1 MPRNTRSTV
10 DVVAQNIYDDREFFE
25 AYSGLPR
32 SVHGLDGAAEW
43 PTLRDML
50 PEMSGLGVVDLGC
63 GFGWFCR
70 WAADAGAASVLG
82 IDLSENMLARAVSD
96 TADERIT
103 FQRQDLD
110 AVELPAGAFDLAYS
124 SLTLHYLTNLD
135 GFIASVHR
143 SLVAGGAFVFSA
155 EHPIYTAPTSP
166 AFVSDD
172 AGRQTWALDGYL
184 HEGPRSTDWLAPG
197 VVKQHRTIATYLRA
211 LRGAGFEVTELIEWG
226 PSADQ
231 VAAVPEWAVELE
243 RPPFLLVAA
252 RRR

>member
-1 MPRNTRSTV
+1 
-10 DVVAQNIYDDREFFE
+10 VVAQNIYDDRQFFE

-43 PTLRDML
+43 PTLRGML
-50 PEMSGLGVVDLGC
+50 PAMSGLGVVDLGC

-70 WAADAGAASVLG
+70 WAGDAGAASVLG

-103 FQRQDLD
+103 YQRQDLD
-110 AVELPAGAFDLAYS
+110 AVDLPVRAFDLAFS
-124 SLTLHYLTNLD
+124 SLTLHYLINLD
-135 GFIASVHR
+135 RLIASVRR
-143 SLVAGGAFVFSA
+143 SLVDGGTFVFSA

-166 AFVSDD
+166 AFVTDE
-172 AGRQTWALDGYL
+172 AGRRTWSLDGYL
-184 HEGPRSTDWLAPG
+184 REGPRTTDWLAPG
-197 VVKQHRTIATYLRA
+197 VVKQHRTIATYLRH
-211 LRGAGFEVTELIEWG
+211 LRSAGFEVTELVEWG
-226 PSADQ
+226 PSAEQ
-231 VAAVPEWAVELE
+231 VAAVPDWAGELE